1 MSITHCIFDLDG
13 LLLDTESIY
22 TECIQKL
29 CAQYKKNFTTEIKL
43 KMMGR
48 SSLQA
53 GQILI
58 RELDL
63 PMTEEE
69 YLIKSTALYM
79 EAFPSSQL
87 LPGVERLIRH
97 LAAHNIPIGIATG
110 SRRELY
116 TVKTNNYRELFEL
129 FNPIICTEPMELR
142 LCKPAPDIFL
152 ACAAKF
158 PKPPL
163 SVSQCLV
170 FEDAETGIQAAL
182 AAGMKVVFIPSLPI
196 NAYDPAI
203 IKQATLTL
211 DSLLKFDPTEF
222 GLPPFDDV

>member
-22 TECIQKL
+22 TECLQKL
-29 CAQYKKNFTTEIKL
+29 CVKYGKNFTTEIKL

-48 SSLQA
+48 SSLEA
-53 GQILI
+53 GRILI

-69 YLIKSTALYM
+69 YLTKSTALYV

-87 LPGVERLIRH
+87 LPGAERLVRH
-97 LAAHNIPIGIATG
+97 LAVHNIPMGIATG

-116 TVKTNNYRELFEL
+116 TIKTNNHRELFKL
-129 FNPIICTEPMELR
+129 FDPVICTEPREQR

-152 ACAAKF
+152 TCAEKF
-158 PKPPL
+158 PNPPL
-163 SVSQCLV
+163 SMSQCLV

-182 AAGMKVVFIPSLPI
+182 AAGMKVVFIPSLPMSV
-196 NAYDPAI
+196 YDPAI
-203 IKQATLTL
+203 IKQATMTL
-211 DSLLKFDPTEF
+211 DSLLKFDPAAF
-222 GLPPFDDV
+222 GLPPFDHA